1 MDLTQRAS
9 TWRAANLRGE
19 EYKRFAGWIRPR
31 TNTEQQGWAATLSTG
46 IVLIINCKQCSSV
59 RKGLINFLKI
69 LQFLKKI
76 LTKNTNSNVNIGLIL
91 LICPIPLRCPI
102 WVMKPF
108 NKQFWYLW
116 NKIDWVETFDLKDI
130 LWCLTVFL
138 DTGGSQLRRSL
149 SSCSCL
155 TWKCSSRRR
164 SWRREWQLWGRK
176 V

>member
-1 MDLTQRAS
+1 MNLTQRAT

-46 IVLIINCKQCSSV
+46 IVFIISCNQCSSV
-59 RKGLINFLKI
+59 RKCLIIFLKFSLRI
-69 LQFLKKI
+69 VIF
-76 LTKNTNSNVNIGLIL
+76 LTKNTNSNVMIGFWFAWF
-91 LICPIPLRCPI
+91 RSAA
-102 WVMKPF
+102 
-108 NKQFWYLW
+108 QFEWW
-116 NKIDWVETFDLKDI
+116 KDI